1 MVLPLYNSPFTH
13 VPRAHALYCLLTQA
27 GPSLM
32 GQEKQMPPS
41 VSLVFLC
48 AYYIIAL
55 FRDTDNSLFS

>member
-41 VSLVFLC
+41 VSLVFLLDPL
-48 AYYIIAL
+48 YHKQTLYHNHLLYI
-55 FRDTDNSLFS
+55 

>member
-41 VSLVFLC
+41 VSLVFLLDPLYHKQTLYHNHLLC
-48 AYYIIAL
+48 I
-55 FRDTDNSLFS
+55 

>member
-32 GQEKQMPPS
+32 GQEK
-41 VSLVFLC
+41 
-48 AYYIIAL
+48 
-55 FRDTDNSLFS
+55 